1 MPGRPERKR
10 SRTGWVRTVA
20 ALPSTL
26 CLAFLAG
33 PGATAGEPATAA
45 ATEVVLP
52 DNAPLPQFA
61 GTIREA
67 NRDSTPDWP
76 QLPHAAPGS
85 PNVLL
90 IMTDDMGFGATDAF
104 GGPVPTPNLDRL
116 AAHGLR
122 YNEFHTTAICSS
134 TRAALLTG
142 RNHHAVS
149 AGYLAGSAEGYPGYW
164 SIIPRS
170 AATIGRVMKGYG
182 YNTAFFGKHHNVPP
196 WAESDAGPFDLWP
209 TGLGFE
215 YFYGF
220 VGGDSDQWRPPSLFR
235 GTSRADENPPD
246 PTQTLDHAL
255 ADDAIRWI
263 HNQKAAAP
271 DKPFLIYYATGS
283 THAPHQA
290 PPDWIAR
297 FKGQFDQGWDVM
309 REQTFARQKAAG
321 VIPADAILT
330 PRPAQ
335 LPAWDSLSADQ
346 KGAFAR
352 MMEVYAGELA
362 YEDAQIG
369 RVLDELQRM
378 GQLDN
383 TLVFFIE
390 GDNGAS
396 GEGGPGGMLNE
407 IGTLTNGVADP
418 PERMAAAVPEM
429 GSGHTYEN
437 YPAGWAWAMNTPFQ
451 WMKQVA
457 SHLGGV
463 RDGLIVSWPG
473 HIPDPGGFRSQY
485 SHVVDIYPTIL
496 EAAGVRSPT
505 IVDGVQQQPLN
516 GVSLLYSLDHPNA
529 PARHTTQYYEMSANR
544 GIYHDGWLANTAPQR
559 MPWGQAPPGDDPTQY
574 RWELYDLAHD
584 YSQSRDLAA
593 QNPAKL
599 KELQALFDVEAR
611 RNNVY
616 PLDSR
621 FNARNADL
629 AAHRGPGRTD
639 FVFWGADTRVAQSAA
654 PALGARGFALTATVR
669 LPGSAMS
676 GVLAATG
683 SWFGGW
689 SFYLDH
695 GRPIVVESASTAA
708 QDQFRVEAQAPVP
721 AGDATI
727 RYVFTPDSA
736 ELRAGGVMS
745 IFVNGAQ
752 VATGRIGKTIRVTAG
767 IGETFDVGR
776 DTGEPVTAAYQNEGV
791 FQGQIDKVEVT
802 LGTATLGPVSPP
814 ATTPS
819 RRLGD

>member
-1 MPGRPERKR
+1 MTTSTCRGSRAFWSR
-10 SRTGWVRTVA
+10 SAVHKVTT
-20 ALPSTL
+20 ALSSTL
-26 CLAFLAG
+26 GCLILATG
-33 PGATAGEPATAA
+33 QFAA
-45 ATEVVLP
+45 AADPPAPSGAEVVLP
-52 DNAPLPQFA
+52 DNAPLPPFG

-142 RNHHAVS
+142 RNHHAV
-149 AGYLAGSAEGYPGYW
+149 ATGYLADEPEGYPGYW

-182 YNTAFFGKHHNVPP
+182 YNTAFFGKHHNVPF
-196 WAESDAGPFDLWP
+196 WNQSAAGPFDLWP

-220 VGGDSDQWRPPSLFR
+220 VGGDVDQWRPNLFR
-235 GTSRADENPPD
+235 GTERVDENPSD

-271 DKPFLIYYATGS
+271 DKPFFIYYATGS

-290 PPDWIAR
+290 PADWIAR

-309 REQTFARQKAAG
+309 RQQTFARQKAAG
-321 VIPADAILT
+321 VIPTDAVLT

-346 KGAFAR
+346 KRAFAR

-362 YEDAQIG
+362 YEDAQVG

-407 IGTLTNGVADP
+407 LGTLQNHVTDP
-418 PERMAAAVPEM
+418 PEKMAAAMPEM
-429 GSGHTYEN
+429 GTGHTYQN
-437 YPAGWAWAMNTPFQ
+437 YPAAWAWAMNTPFQ

-496 EAAGVRSPT
+496 EAAGVRAPT
-505 IVDGVQQQPLN
+505 IVDGVRQQPVD
-516 GVSLLYSLDHPNA
+516 GVSLLYSLDHPGA
-529 PARHTTQYYEMSANR
+529 PARHNTQYYEMSGDRA
-544 GIYHDGWLANTAPQR
+544 IYHDGWLANTTPQR
-559 MPWGQAPPGDDPTQY
+559 RPWEEAAPGDDPTQY

-593 QNPAKL
+593 QDPAKL
-599 KELQALFDVEAR
+599 KELQALFGVEAR

-621 FNARNADL
+621 FTARAIDMI
-629 AAHRGPGRTD
+629 RRGGGPGRTD
-639 FVFWGADTRVAQSAA
+639 FVYWGADTRVSQSAA
-654 PALGARGFALTATVR
+654 PQLGGRSFTLTANVR
-669 LPGSAMS
+669 VNAAAS

-695 GRPIVVESASTAA
+695 GRPVAVESASTGAE
-708 QDQFRVEAQAPVP
+708 DQFRVEAQAPVP
-721 AGDATI
+721 AGDVTI
-727 RYVFTPDSA
+727 RYEFTPDSA
-736 ELRAGGVMS
+736 QPMAGGAVS

-752 VATGRIGKTIRVTAG
+752 VANGHFGRTIRVTAG
-767 IGETFDVGR
+767 IGETFDIGR
-776 DTGEPVTAAYQNEGV
+776 DTGEPVTGAYQNEGV
-791 FQGQIDKVEVT
+791 FQGQIDRLEVK
-802 LGTATLGPVSPP
+802 LGPPGAPGAAAHP
-814 ATTPS
+814 A
-819 RRLGD
+819 DVD